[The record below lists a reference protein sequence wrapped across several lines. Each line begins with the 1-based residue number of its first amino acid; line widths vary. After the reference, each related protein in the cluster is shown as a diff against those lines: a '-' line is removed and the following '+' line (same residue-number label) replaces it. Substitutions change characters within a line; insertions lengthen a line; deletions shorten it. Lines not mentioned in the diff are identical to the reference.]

1 MNVSA
6 GLKSAESERKVR
18 YNKKKC
24 LISWLLDIWGKDGLH
39 FEIEFHH
46 FLFSRFTINQQIQE
60 NLMVREYHKLPH
72 GPPSPVLPLEPPQQK
87 VRGPAGGGE
96 EGSQCD
102 DPTQQQ
108 VLTGGPAGWD
118 PPQFSSTDVRERV
131 QQEKLSPSSLVT
143 LFTRYCHQKPGGG
156 FTLPKIAASDFCPF
170 CNQGNTCLGQFCKG
184 ETSWEEKSCQN
195 SDHTEHPH
203 SWSWRQQSSFL
214 LCPLQL
220 FSYFNYKEEN
230 LCSQSKF
237 SNIQT

>member
-1 MNVSA
+1 MVDKAAIVSYQEKVHTDSLSNPRWDIA
-6 GLKSAESERKVR
+6 GSRGSSQH
-18 YNKKKC
+18 KKC
-24 LISWLLDIWGKDGLH
+24 LISWLLDIRGKDGLH

-102 DPTQQQ
+102 NPTQQQ

-131 QQEKLSPSSLVT
+131 QKEKLSPSSLVT

-170 CNQGNTCLGQFCKG
+170 CDQGNTCLGQF
-184 ETSWEEKSCQN
+184 
-195 SDHTEHPH
+195 
-203 SWSWRQQSSFL
+203 L

-220 FSYFNYKEEN
+220 LLQLQRGKS
-230 LCSQSKF
+230 LLSGQ
-237 SNIQT
+237 IL